1 MKHLTKEQRYII
13 QTLIKRGYP
22 QKEIAQELGVH
33 GSTIGRELIRNK
45 SKRGLYNADKAHEF
59 AQERKERFAHSRR
72 LTRHVEQFIRNH
84 IEDEQWSPEQICGY
98 CKKEN
103 IEMVSIERIYQLIRQ
118 DKIMGGSLFM
128 HTRHKLKHRKR
139 ILGDKRMPIKD
150 RVSIDER
157 PEEADDRS
165 KFGHFEMDLIIGAN
179 QKGAILTLV
188 ERKVGHFMCRYLP
201 KGKNAKHVA
210 STVIQMLLPYKDHVQ
225 SITTDNGGEFAEHKL
240 IAKRLST
247 SIYFTHSYCSWEKG
261 QIENT
266 NKLLR
271 QYIPKGMIINKE
283 NTKTLSQIQ
292 MKINRRPRK
301 KLGFNKPFELFY
313 NFINHKVAFAS

>member
-33 GSTIGRELIRNK
+33 DTTIGREIKRNK
-45 SKRGLYNADKAHEF
+45 SKRGIYNADKAHEF
-59 AQERKERFAHSRR
+59 AQERKERFASSRR
-72 LTRHVEQFIRNH
+72 LTRQVEQFIRNH
-84 IEDEQWSPEQICGY
+84 IEKEQWSPEQIVGY
-98 CKKEN
+98 CRKEN
-103 IEMVSIERIYQLIRQ
+103 IEMVSVERIYQLIRQ
-118 DKIMGGSLFM
+118 DKIMGGSLFK

-139 ILGDKRMPIKD
+139 ILRDERMPVKD
-150 RVSIDER
+150 RIGIEKR
-157 PEEADDRS
+157 PEEANNRS
-165 KFGHFEMDLIIGAN
+165 QFGHFEMDLIIGAN

-210 STVIQMLLPYKDHVQ
+210 SVLIQMLLPYKDHVK

-240 IAKRLST
+240 IAKRLNT
-247 SIYFTHSYCSWEKG
+247 TIYFAHPYCSWEKG

-283 NTKTLSQIQ
+283 NTRTLSQIQ
-292 MKINRRPRK
+292 MKINH
-301 KLGFNKPFELFY
+301 
-313 NFINHKVAFAS
+313 HKVAFAS

>member
-13 QTLIKRGYP
+13 QTLIKRDCP
-22 QKEIAQELGVH
+22 RKEIAHELGVH
-33 GSTIGRELIRNK
+33 SCTIGREIKRNR
-45 SKRGLYNADKAHEF
+45 SKRGIYNADKAHEF
-59 AQERKERFAHSRR
+59 AQERKERFAASRR
-72 LTRHVEQFIRNH
+72 LTKQVEQFIRQH
-84 IEDEQWSPEQICGY
+84 IEQEQWSPEQIVGY

-103 IEMVSIERIYQLIRQ
+103 IDMVSIERIYQLIRQ
-118 DKIMGGSLFM
+118 DKIMGGSLFK

-139 ILGDKRMPIKD
+139 ILRDERMPVKD
-150 RVSIDER
+150 RISIDKR
-157 PEEADDRS
+157 PEEANDRS
-165 KFGHFEMDLIIGAN
+165 IFGHFEMDLVIGAN

-210 STVIQMLLPYKDHVQ
+210 SVVIQMLLPYKDHVR

-240 IAKRLST
+240 IAKRLNT
-247 SIYFTHSYCSWEKG
+247 IVYFTHPYSSWEKG
-261 QIENT
+261 QIENA

-271 QYIPKGMIINKE
+271 QYIPKSMIINKE
-283 NTKTLSQIQ
+283 NTNTLRQIQ

-313 NFINHKVAFAS
+313 NFINHKIAFAS

>member
-13 QTLIKRGYP
+13 QALTKRGCP
-22 QKEIAQELGVH
+22 NTEIAHELGVH
-33 GSTIGRELIRNK
+33 NSTISREIKRNK
-45 SKRGLYNADKAHEF
+45 SKRGIYNADTAHEF
-59 AQERKERFAHSRR
+59 AQERKERFAFCRR
-72 LTRHVEQFIRNH
+72 LTMQVEQFIRQH
-84 IEDEQWSPEQICGY
+84 MEKEQWSPEQIVGY

-103 IEMVSIERIYQLIRQ
+103 IDMVSIERIYQLIRQ

-139 ILGDKRMPIKD
+139 ILRDERMPVKD
-150 RVSIDER
+150 RISIDER
-157 PEEADDRS
+157 PEEANNRS

-188 ERKVGHFMCRYLP
+188 ERKVGHLMCRYLP

-210 STVIQMLLPYKDHVQ
+210 SVVIQMLLPYKDHVR
-225 SITTDNGGEFAEHKL
+225 SITTDNGGEFAAHKL
-240 IAKRLST
+240 ISKTLDT
-247 SIYFTHSYCSWEKG
+247 TVYFTHPYCSWEKG

-271 QYIPKGMIINKE
+271 QYIPKGMIINRE
-283 NTKTLSQIQ
+283 NTNTLNQIQ
-292 MKINRRPRK
+292 IKINRRPRK
-301 KLGFNKPFELFY
+301 KLGFSKPYELFY
-313 NFINHKVAFAS
+313 NFINHNVAFAS